1 MSKRFFL
8 LTLAVLSCLAF
19 LDSFK
24 SAKGHESISFPLT
37 SPAFKDGEKIPRKYT
52 RDGEDTSPPLSWSG
66 ASNGTK
72 SYVIILEDPD
82 ALGGTST
89 HWVLYN
95 LPATTTGLPEGAGKT
110 RDSKECSSQGKNDF
124 GRVGYSGRARP
135 KRRTGIY
142 SGYMPST
149 LQV

>member
-1 MSKRFFL
+1 MPTILFYFIFL
-8 LTLAVLSCLAF
+8 SSPKIT
-19 LDSFK
+19 
-24 SAKGHESISFPLT
+24 KGHEPISFSLT
-37 SPAFKDGEKIPRKYT
+37 STAFKNGEKIPRKYT

-66 ASNGTK
+66 ASNGTN
-72 SYVIILEDPD
+72 SCVIILENPD

-110 RDSKECSSQGKNDF
+110 RDSKERSSHGENDF

-142 SGYMPST
+142 SGHMPST